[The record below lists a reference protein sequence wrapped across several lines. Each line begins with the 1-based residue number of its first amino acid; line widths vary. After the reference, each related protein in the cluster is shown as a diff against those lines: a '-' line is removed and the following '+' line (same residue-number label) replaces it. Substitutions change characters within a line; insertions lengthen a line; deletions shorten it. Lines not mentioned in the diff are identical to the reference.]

1 MFHLCNIIKKNRRIY
16 YGGKAWFIF
25 IYHDWYRKFI
35 IYHLRFSF
43 PLHCYRNILLKSKH
57 KPEKYICWF
66 YKEEISRNSQF
77 RTERPLY
84 WIVRDL
90 QPRSLLKIFIQPMMY
105 PWYIILYTHL
115 IFIDNEVLSSV
126 NYNHMF
132 PNSYIKGYMY
142 IMLKSEYW

>member
-1 MFHLCNIIKKNRRIY
+1 MKFYLKIRRIY
-16 YGGKAWFIF
+16 YGEKAWFIF

-105 PWYIILYTHL
+105 PWHIYSSNIYRQWSVIELQSYVPKL
-115 IFIDNEVLSSV
+115 I
-126 NYNHMF
+126 Y
-132 PNSYIKGYMY
+132 
-142 IMLKSEYW
+142 